1 MELLKYSKHFPETLL
16 LGGSTSSFQFEGAM
30 QEGGRGP
37 SVIDDFRLFEDVTDF
52 NDASGHYHLWKED
65 IALAAEAGLTSY
77 RFSISWSRI
86 FPTGSGAVNP
96 EGVAFYNHVIDE
108 LRKYHI
114 EPIVTIYHFDYPLG
128 LVEEYGGWINRKSI
142 DDYEAYC
149 RMLFEEYGDRVKYWL
164 TINEQDHVIR
174 IPKRMGLTGKEPDYD
189 RLRYQANHNMCV
201 ASARAFKLCHEML
214 PGAMIGP
221 ALSAMPIY
229 PASSSPEDVAAAADV
244 DSLMVSYMTELH
256 CKGKYPIRLK
266 KYLSDRDIM
275 PVIEDGDMEL
285 MAANPP
291 SYLGINYYATACAK
305 AYPSTPEHPIGRV
318 EGDLLP
324 TAEAGI
330 YQLIKNE
337 NLPLT
342 EYGLAI
348 DAVGLRL
355 LLENLYERYSLPLMI
370 TENGMGCQESLK
382 NDTIEDDYR
391 IDYLRKHLKQ
401 VNLAIDTGVEVLGYN
416 LWSFI
421 DLVSGRQGF
430 RKRYGLVYVNRDEFD
445 LKDLKRYKKKS
456 FHWYQ
461 NVIETRGKSLY
472 NKE

>member
-1 MELLKYSKHFPETLL
+1 
-16 LGGSTSSFQFEGAM
+16 
-30 QEGGRGP
+30 
-37 SVIDDFRLFEDVTDF
+37 
-52 NDASGHYHLWKED
+52 
-65 IALAAEAGLTSY
+65 
-77 RFSISWSRI
+77 
-86 FPTGSGAVNP
+86 
-96 EGVAFYNHVIDE
+96 
-108 LRKYHI
+108 
-114 EPIVTIYHFDYPLG
+114 
-128 LVEEYGGWINRKSI
+128 
-142 DDYEAYC
+142 
-149 RMLFEEYGDRVKYWL
+149 
-164 TINEQDHVIR
+164 
-174 IPKRMGLTGKEPDYD
+174 
-189 RLRYQANHNMCV
+189 
-201 ASARAFKLCHEML
+201 
-214 PGAMIGP
+214 
-221 ALSAMPIY
+221 
-229 PASSSPEDVAAAADV
+229 
-244 DSLMVSYMTELH
+244 
-256 CKGKYPIRLK
+256 
-266 KYLSDRDIM
+266 M